1 MTFITF
7 VQFIYSVVYPLLG
20 IGLVLLLVRVLEKG
34 LHARRYLAPWL
45 LGLIF
50 VVLAGTLA
58 IIEANQ
64 VHLPPEI
71 QGLFWRWYFPLAL
84 LGVVALTLAADRLV
98 FRIGAIFVGY
108 IVFLNVITLD
118 HRLAKAEYEQLCA
131 ELTGIKVFERV
142 ALAPEHFYPDTG
154 ELIATMYHDTMQPLT
169 ELGYEIDGEGPKY
182 IKSRWGTYE
191 LFRNRLVRLGD
202 GKAIAE
208 ARRLVWR
215 GGGRPRPSPGHVVC
229 PPAGDRSVADIARAT
244 FYSRKDHI
252 DVNQ

>member
-7 VQFIYSVVYPLLG
+7 VQFINLVVYPLLG
-20 IGLVLLLVRVLEKG
+20 IGLVLLLVRVLEKW
-34 LHARRYLAPWL
+34 LNARRYLAPWL

-64 VHLPPEI
+64 VQLPLEI
-71 QGLFWRWYFPLAL
+71 RSLFWRWYFPLAL

-108 IVFLNVITLD
+108 IVFLNVTTLD

-154 ELIATMYHDTMQPLT
+154 ELIATMYYDSRPHLA
-169 ELGYEIDGEGPKY
+169 ELGYKTDRSGVEHLTG
-182 IKSRWGTYE
+182 RWGAYE
-191 LFRNRLVRLGD
+191 LFRKRLVRLGD
-202 GKAIAE
+202 GKTIAD
-208 ARRLVWR
+208 AKFLVWR
-215 GGGRPRPSPGHVVC
+215 GGGRPRASEWHRAC
-229 PPAGDRSVADIARAT
+229 PPSDETSEVAIAQAT
-244 FYSRKDHI
+244 FYSSADG
-252 DVNQ
+252 VVTNQ